1 MLVFHK
7 KKTLLQIEKF
17 LHGKVFYLIKIDLR
31 KFKKDGLKTVEEDR
45 YYIDTVLIHL
55 SGHIEQ
61 DFSVNM
67 SG

>member
-31 KFKKDGLKTVEEDR
+31 KFKKDGLKAVEEDR

>member
-45 YYIDTVLIHL
+45 YYIYIYSAYSLIWTH
-55 SGHIEQ
+55 
-61 DFSVNM
+61 
-67 SG
+67 

>member
-7 KKTLLQIEKF
+7 KKTLLQIKKF
-17 LHGKVFYLIKIDLR
+17 LHGKFFYLTKINLR
-31 KFKKDGLKTVEEDR
+31 KFKKDGLKAVEEDR
-45 YYIDTVLIHL
+45 YYIDTVLVHL